1 MQDLISRQ
9 AVIAMLAARKPWGTM
24 TDDIVAS
31 VLDELI
37 AKIDVMPD
45 AADVPFHQQ
54 DRTRC
59 VVLGAANH
67 VMARFNDAHDA
78 AEFARSRPGYEHAK
92 AYVSLA
98 DAPVRELEGT
108 VPVVLYFGNQRD
120 ADEFTTL
127 VQQAKPGLVAR
138 ML

>member
-1 MQDLISRQ
+1 MNDMIPRQTVLALIKSAER
-9 AVIAMLAARKPWGTM
+9 WGSM
-24 TDDIVAS
+24 TDDVVTSAMRDLAAKVDTVPS
-31 VLDELI
+31 VE
-37 AKIDVMPD
+37 
-45 AADVPFHQQ
+45 DVPFHQQ

-59 VVLGAANH
+59 VVVGARNE
-67 VMARFNDAHDA
+67 VMARFADAHDA

-98 DAPVRELEGT
+98 DAPVRELQGT